1 LSRFKDERF
10 LKDLLIEKHFESLP
24 VSDQLFVLNESNQE
38 IRKVL
43 YDTFVVQDKI
53 PLLDET
59 SLQRTSQY
67 YALKNDK
74 WEETDPLSPKEK
86 PNVSNIYGFVKLTG
100 QNKRIQKIS
109 FDYKPKQKRHTKSTR
124 RRN

>member
-67 YALKNDK
+67 YALKKINGK
-74 WEETDPLSPKEK
+74 
-86 PNVSNIYGFVKLTG
+86 
-100 QNKRIQKIS
+100 KRIPFRQKKSPMSQIS
-109 FDYKPKQKRHTKSTR
+109 MGLS
-124 RRN
+124 N